1 MLISAQRFLIPGE
14 IDKTYPFPVSHNNT
28 CLSFPLFNYEY
39 PPTSPSDGTSCTI
52 ANVAYRPTHRRQV
65 YHSQGSLSLTQR
77 PRSYVET
84 ASDIEQ
90 FDVALALSGE
100 NAFASRV
107 YWQTFHTHTQHWLQ
121 KPWISIIRLGLYA
134 VLIAT
139 SVQLFRRKQ
148 TAGSGKRSQDALR
161 VWDSDFISGFLSGV
175 GGSGLTF
182 IC

>member
-107 YWQTFHTHTQHWLQ
+107 YWQTFHTHTQHALAAETMNIHNTTGPVCCTHRNISSAFPQ
-121 KPWISIIRLGLYA
+121 KTDCREWQKEP
-134 VLIAT
+134 
-139 SVQLFRRKQ
+139 RR
-148 TAGSGKRSQDALR
+148 TPCLR
-161 VWDSDFISGFLSGV
+161 
-175 GGSGLTF
+175 
-182 IC
+182 